1 VAGATHGEAIV
12 TTTTSFSNLPKV
24 ALSLLLGVALLT
36 ACSPPKPVRIGFIG
50 GLSDRTS
57 DTGEAGRNGLMLA
70 VEQRNKAGGLKGR
83 QIEIV
88 VQDDGQKPEQAKAA
102 IKFLIDAKVDVVV
115 GPYTSAMAAAALPFI
130 NEARMTMVSPVASS
144 LDFLGLDDYFIRV
157 NRTTRDNA
165 RDYARQIYQRGQRQV
180 AVAYDTRNRSFS
192 TSWLQEFKLAFAAQG
207 GALSA
212 EVPFESQPDLGYIDV
227 AQQMLASKPD
237 GVVFIASAIDVAR
250 LAQQLT
256 KLAPDMPKSAAEW
269 AATESLLE
277 LGGKSVEG
285 LLIAQSHNRNDT
297 SERFQGFRKAYF
309 DRFGREPGFS
319 SVASFDAALILFQA
333 LERQSGD
340 ESLKDAVLKY
350 GPYPGLHQPINF
362 DKFGD
367 TPRPVFFT
375 EIRAGQFVPVK

>member
-1 VAGATHGEAIV
+1 MIFFKGI
-12 TTTTSFSNLPKV
+12 
-24 ALSLLLGVALLT
+24 LSLLLGAVLLV

-70 VEQRNKAGGLKGR
+70 VEQRNKTGGVKGR

-102 IKFLIDAKVDVVV
+102 IKALIETKVDVIV
-115 GPYTSAMAAAALPFI
+115 GPFTSAMAAVALPFV
-130 NEARMTMVSPVASS
+130 NDARVTMVSPVASS

-165 RDYARQIYQRGQRQV
+165 RDYAQQIYQRGQRQV

-192 TSWLQEFKLAFAAQG
+192 TSWLKEFKQAFTALG
-207 GALSA
+207 GALSVEA
-212 EVPFESQPDLGYIDV
+212 PFESQPDIGYIDV
-227 AQQMLASKPD
+227 VQRLLASKPD

-250 LAQQLT
+250 LAQQLG

-269 AATESLLE
+269 AASESLLE

-285 LLIAQSHNRNDT
+285 LLIAQSHNRNDA

-319 SVASFDAALILFQA
+319 AVAAYDAAIVLFQA

-340 ESLKDAVLKY
+340 ESVKDAVLKY

>member
-1 VAGATHGEAIV
+1 MITKF
-12 TTTTSFSNLPKV
+12 SFAWV
-24 ALSLLLGVALLT
+24 LGLALLT
-36 ACSPPKPVRIGFIG
+36 ACSPPTPVRIGFIG

-57 DTGEAGRNGLMLA
+57 DTGETGRNGLMLA

-88 VQDDGQKPEQAKAA
+88 VQDDGQKPEQARIA
-102 IKFLIDAKVDVVV
+102 IKALIDAKVDVVV
-115 GPYTSAMAAAALPFI
+115 GPYTSAMAAAALPWV
-130 NEARMTMVSPVASS
+130 NEARLTMISPVATS
-144 LDFLGLDDYFIRV
+144 LDFLGLDDYFIRI

-165 RDYARQIYQRGQRQV
+165 RDYARHVYQRGQRQV

-192 TSWLQEFKLAFAAQG
+192 TSWLGEFRQAFNALGGKL
-207 GALSA
+207 SV
-212 EVPFESQPDLGYIDV
+212 EVPFESQPDMSYSDV
-227 AQQMLASKPD
+227 VQQMLASKPA

-250 LAQQLT
+250 LAQQLS
-256 KLAPDMPKSAAEW
+256 KQAPDLPSSAAEW

-297 SERFQGFRKAYF
+297 SERFQGFRKAYV

-319 SVASFDAALILFQA
+319 AVASYDAAMVLFQA
-333 LERQSGD
+333 MERQSGN
-340 ESLKDAVLKY
+340 ESVKDAVLKY
-350 GPYPGLHQPINF
+350 GPYPGLHQPISF

-375 EIRAGQFVPVK
+375 EIRDGKFVPVK